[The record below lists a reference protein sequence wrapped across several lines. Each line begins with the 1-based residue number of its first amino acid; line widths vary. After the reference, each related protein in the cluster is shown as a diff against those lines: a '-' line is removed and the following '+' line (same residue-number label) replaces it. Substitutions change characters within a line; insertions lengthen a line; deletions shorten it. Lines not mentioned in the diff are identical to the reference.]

1 MMDATMSRAV
11 RKTATVILL
20 SALAAIAQAADRHE
34 PDLSPA
40 QNTAI
45 AKQIATLRSSIDRQA
60 AGRWSNSK
68 KVAELICRPTTLP
81 ILKKQFPDA
90 DRVFLGTSD
99 PKTLTLETNA
109 KLTGTG
115 QVRTSHGWQDFT
127 FTCNVNPQT
136 GKVTSFQS
144 TNTP

>member
-1 MMDATMSRAV
+1 MMDATMSRVV
-11 RKTATVILL
+11 RKAATVLLL
-20 SALAAIAQAADRHE
+20 SALTIVAQAADRPE
-34 PDLSPA
+34 PELSPA
-40 QNTAI
+40 QKTAI
-45 AKQIATLRSSIDRQA
+45 ARQIATLRSSSDRQA

-68 KVAELICRPTTLP
+68 KVAELICRPATLP
-81 ILKKQFPDA
+81 ILKKQFSDA

-115 QVRTSHGWQDFT
+115 QIRTSHGWQDFT
-127 FTCNVNPQT
+127 FTCNVNPQS